1 MHKLEK
7 TTISYCD
14 KCDKDHCDYCGGSK
28 YYLNMDG
35 VSIYWSK
42 DLSDSSVKIDEIKKI
57 TNALLNVILFMIS
70 ICGFLL
76 FIYKFY
82 LISESGNSILYQ
94 KNWEGPVELIIWVC
108 VLFSMFLFYRL
119 NSKDNSKYKI
129 ISLDPDLYQGKKI
142 ISQNI
147 YNTLSR
153 EVKNYL
159 IDAYYISKKYN
170 VSSINSISLFLALL
184 KNDKSKIILARLGI
198 SMNALEEK
206 LIARLLE
213 NKDKNNGSGVDELS
227 FIMFNAYYVARKL
240 NSGYINFSHI
250 LTADILCSEY
260 IIELFLDFGISIDQI
275 NNVIEW
281 IKLSENLVKRS
292 KRHRSVAIFKPRGDV
307 NRAMTAIATPYLDS
321 FSEDITLL
329 ARRGYLPLNIEREE
343 KLQEIYRIIES
354 NYQSLVLLGSPGV
367 GKNSII
373 ESIANN
379 MASEDV
385 PGILQ
390 DKRLVSLSI
399 SRFVSVSQ
407 AEGKI
412 QENFLRLMN
421 EVIRSGNIVLV
432 INDIHN
438 MIGISSAGI
447 ENLDL
452 SEVFSDIISQY
463 NIMVI
468 GTSNPKD
475 YIKYLENSHLGT
487 LLSKVEIVEPNIN
500 ETIQILESKSFSL
513 EYKYG
518 VYFSYQSLERIVKL
532 TNNYIHDR
540 HQPEKAIRIMEEL
553 AVMISKQKN
562 TRLVT
567 SEDVS
572 RIISEKIHIP
582 LEKVTATEG
591 EKLLKLEDTMHK
603 RIVGQ
608 NEAISMVASALRRAR
623 AEIRDEKKPITNLLF
638 LGPTG
643 VGKTELAKTVAQV
656 FFGSEESM
664 IRLDM
669 SEYQDEN
676 SISRLM
682 GSENLDNSGIL
693 TEAVRNNPFSLVLL
707 DEIEKAHPEILNIFL
722 QVMDD
727 GRLTDSTGRTV
738 DFSNCII
745 IATSNAGAF
754 YIQDELSRGSD
765 LEKIKED
772 LLQREL
778 RNYFKPEFIN
788 RFNGVVLFKP
798 LSQVEIEQI
807 AILILNKLSSKLK
820 EKGIEFIAS
829 PDAIKK
835 LAELGFSKDFGARP
849 LKRTIETRVNDA
861 LANFLLTNQIQRRDR
876 AILDPDL
883 SIRIEKATRL

>member
-1 MHKLEK
+1 MNKLEK
-7 TTISYCD
+7 TTISYCN
-14 KCDKDHCDYCGGSK
+14 KCDSGQCDYCGSSK

-35 VSIYWSK
+35 VNIYWSK

-57 TNALLNVILFMIS
+57 ANAMLNVILFMIS

-76 FIYKFY
+76 FVYKFY
-82 LISESGNSILYQ
+82 LILENGYSILYQ

-108 VLFSMFLFYRL
+108 VLFAMFLFYRL

-129 ISLDPDLYQGKKI
+129 LTLDPDLYQGKKL

-147 YNTLSR
+147 YKTLSR
-153 EVKNYL
+153 EIKNYL

-170 VSSINSISLFLALL
+170 ISSINSMSLFLALL
-184 KNDKSKIILARLGI
+184 KNDKSTIILARLGI
-198 SMNALEEK
+198 SISALEQK
-206 LIARLLE
+206 LMGRLAE
-213 NKDKNNGSGVDELS
+213 NKNIEIGIDELS
-227 FIMFNAYYVARKL
+227 FIMFNSYYFARK
-240 NSGYINFSHI
+240 SSSSYINFSHVI
-250 LTADILCSEY
+250 TANILCSEY
-260 IIELFLDFGISIDQI
+260 IVELFLDFGISIDQI

-281 IKLSENLVKRS
+281 IKLSDNLIKKS
-292 KRHRSVAIFKPRGDV
+292 KRHKSIAIFKPRGDV

-321 FSEDITLL
+321 FSEDFTLL
-329 ARRGYLPLNIEREE
+329 ARRGYLPLNVVREE

-354 NYQSLVLLGSPGV
+354 NNQSLVLLGLPGI
-367 GKNSII
+367 GKDSII
-373 ESIANN
+373 ETIANN

-385 PGILQ
+385 PSVLQ

-407 AEGKI
+407 AEGRI
-412 QENFLRLMN
+412 QENFLKLMN
-421 EVIRSGNIVLV
+421 EVVRSGNIVLV
-432 INDIHN
+432 IRDIHN
-438 MIGISSAGI
+438 MVGISSSGI
-447 ENLDL
+447 ENVDL

-475 YIKYLENSHLGT
+475 YTKYLENSCLGT
-487 LLSKVEIVEPNIN
+487 LLSKVEITEPNIN

-540 HQPEKAIRIMEEL
+540 FQPEKAIRIMEEL
-553 AVMISKQKN
+553 AVMVSKQKN

-572 RIISEKIHIP
+572 RLISEKIHIP
-582 LEKVTATEG
+582 LEKVTASEG
-591 EKLLKLEDTMHK
+591 EKLLRLEEIMHK

-778 RNYFKPEFIN
+778 RSNFKPEFIN

-807 AILILNKLSSKLK
+807 AVMILDKLATRLK
-820 EKGIEFIAS
+820 EKGIEFVATN
-829 PDAIKK
+829 DAIKK
-835 LAELGFSKDFGARP
+835 LAELGFSKEFGARP
-849 LKRTIETRVNDA
+849 LKRTIETRVDDA

-883 SIRIEKATRL
+883 SIRIEKARRL